1 MVINVEYNQLD
12 PLLRATGHADG
23 DVNDETGYSPYPG
36 NINQLVLKLG
46 SYMEELSRTKGAI
59 TEFVNPKYKDAS
71 KTLFK
76 SSTRLECMMQDYP
89 RTLAPSAKVGFTVLD
104 TWLAYAPV
112 KNNAEDAMKIPE
124 GNPKHSPT
132 SGEIAIYKANCLI
145 LQKVL
150 SSPCYFHSSLF
161 YSYHAA
167 FGVLGYCFGSLKV
180 YGPVMQAFYSIVQY
194 LSISCKI
201 PSCLELAVVLSGL
214 LLL

>member
-1 MVINVEYNQLD
+1 
-12 PLLRATGHADG
+12 
-23 DVNDETGYSPYPG
+23 
-36 NINQLVLKLG
+36 
-46 SYMEELSRTKGAI
+46 MEELSRTKGAI

-180 YGPVMQAFYSIVQY
+180 YGPVILHCPIFKHFLQNPQVFRTCCCTFWTAASLILEPDANKYHIDSF
-194 LSISCKI
+194 L
-201 PSCLELAVVLSGL
+201 CL
-214 LLL
+214 